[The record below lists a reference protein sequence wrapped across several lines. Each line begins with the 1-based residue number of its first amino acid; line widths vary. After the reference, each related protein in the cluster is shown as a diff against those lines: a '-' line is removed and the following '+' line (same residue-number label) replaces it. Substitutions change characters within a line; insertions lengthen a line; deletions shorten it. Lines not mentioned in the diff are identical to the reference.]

1 MATYKFSLE
10 VDAAEFNKTDKFG
23 SHAFAQDVLEHL
35 FQDARS
41 SCLMSITRY
50 MAQQKITGE
59 PSKEQQDYLN
69 WLELKISTYD
79 KIQQTIK
86 VI

>member
-10 VDAAEFNKTDKFG
+10 VDAPEFNKTDKFE
-23 SHAFAQDVLEHL
+23 SHAFAQDILEHL
-35 FQDARS
+35 FSDARS
-41 SCLMSITRY
+41 SCLMSINRY
-50 MAQQKITGE
+50 MAQYKIVGE
-59 PSKEQQDYLN
+59 PTKEQQAYLD